1 MRRICV
7 YCGSNLGR
15 GVAFAN
21 ATRSLAV
28 TLVER
33 GIGVV
38 YGGAGVGLMGILAD
52 ETLRLGGEII
62 GVIPESLTEK
72 EVANERLTELH
83 VVRSMHERKA
93 LMAELSDGFIA
104 LPGGIGTLEEFFEVL
119 TWSQLGLHATPCGL
133 LNVDGYFSS
142 LLAFLDTSVAS
153 GFLRAE
159 NRAMVL
165 VDAEP
170 PRLLDAFARY
180 KLQSVEKWLD
190 ESET

>member
-38 YGGAGVGLMGILAD
+38 YGGAGVGLMGVLAD

-62 GVIPESLTEK
+62 GVIPESLVEK
-72 EVANERLTELH
+72 EMANERLTELH
-83 VVRSMHERKA
+83 VVGSMHERKA

-104 LPGGIGTLEEFFEVL
+104 LPGGIDTLEEFFEVL
-119 TWSQLGLHATPCGL
+119 TWSQLGLHAKPCGL

-180 KLQSVEKWLD
+180 KPQSVEKWLD